1 MGREMAVKKAMDQRR
16 HLIELVFQCEMS
28 SIEQVLFRVR

>member
-16 HLIELVFQCEMS
+16 HLIELVFQREMS
-28 SIEQVLFRVR
+28 GIE